1 MSIQNWLRNQLTKVK
16 SEEQAWS
23 DFTSILGNA
32 LEIYVEP
39 YLERIKRRVSLFEQ
53 SKEDLQIELKELGDF
68 FSFGDIND
76 ENLAITILQRKDQIH
91 FKRTLSPLISTLN
104 REFEGLGVTWQALY
118 NPVGGEYGIGMRTRQ
133 GITGNEDKYWLTSRG
148 IIQIPLNDILKT
160 GSDNL
165 NDTLDQLEKE
175 IERVVYPLIPL
186 RIVFD
191 GVLYVMFYHIKE
203 RIETIEVDF
212 SSVSEVLPQPEFIK
226 YYRMDAHPI
235 DHMPIDEMITF
246 AIEDKPKAKESHAKS
261 ELPSPVLWGA
271 YRMDAYPVDHQSLD
285 SRVLKSFYE
294 RLSHDHDAAQIKV
307 GGDLVYSYRMDVQP
321 LDAYHMDYRPKLSDR
336 ETVTQNNEVYSE
348 LATPNP
354 RSLYRMGSKPLD
366 SEPMD
371 RLPAQG
377 GYVRSA
383 DIINSIPTKKERKE
397 SIRLT
402 AMVVDGEPMLH
413 LAESTETIRVL
424 KDADIPNE
432 SFEVESREILPTQ
445 SLRKDSTTSLDS
457 MTPDREFPS

>member
-1 MSIQNWLRNQLTKVK
+1 MSIQKWLSNQLTKVK

-23 DFTSILGNA
+23 DLASILGNA

-39 YLERIKRRVSLFEQ
+39 HLERVKRRVSLFEQ

-118 NPVGGEYGIGMRTRQ
+118 NPVDGEYGIGMRTRQ

-148 IIQIPLNDILKT
+148 IIQIPLNEILK
-160 GSDNL
+160 SENDDL
-165 NDTLDQLEKE
+165 NDALDQLEKE

-191 GVLYVMFYHIKE
+191 GTLYVMFYHIKE
-203 RIETIEVDF
+203 RAETVEVDF

-235 DHMPIDEMITF
+235 DYMAFDEMITF
-246 AIEDKPKAKESHAKS
+246 AIEDKPEAKESHAKS

-271 YRMDAYPVDHQSLD
+271 YRMDAYSIDHQSQD
-285 SRVLKSFYE
+285 SRVIKNFYE
-294 RLSHDHDAAQIKV
+294 RLSHDHDEAQIKV
-307 GGDLVYSYRMDVQP
+307 GGDLVYSYRMDVKP
-321 LDAYHMDYRPKLSDR
+321 LDAYHIDYRPKLSDR
-336 ETVTQNNEVYSE
+336 ETVTQSHEVYSE
-348 LATPNP
+348 LAIPNP
-354 RSLYRMGSKPLD
+354 RSLYRMDSSSLD

-383 DIINSIPTKKERKE
+383 GIVDSVPTKKERGE

-402 AMVVDGEPMLH
+402 SIVVDGEPMPNLI
-413 LAESTETIRVL
+413 ESEEAFNVL
-424 KDADIPNE
+424 KDADIPDE

-457 MTPDREFPS
+457 MTLDREFPT